1 MVDDAPA
8 PMTKVGRLAESRL
21 EQKED
26 YGRDVS
32 RRDLGRRRFSSAQ
45 AALPFEVPETQDI
58 PLSNPDHHAMA
69 FPS

>member
-26 YGRDVS
+26 YGRDASQLKSVE
-32 RRDLGRRRFSSAQ
+32 GRLTASLHRSILAVLSQPCEGFAMT
-45 AALPFEVPETQDI
+45 VPTRV
-58 PLSNPDHHAMA
+58 L
-69 FPS
+69 